1 MLRIM
6 KKITEIDLLDNWF
19 GVLERITVDGYMLWV
34 IVLALVLLREQ
45 RKSLQIELFG

>member
-19 GVLERITVDGYMLWV
+19 GVLERITVHGYMLWV
-34 IVLALVLLREQ
+34 IVLALVLFREQ